1 MIQETPQKANRAG
14 NCGKSKFS
22 YRTSMGPEGP
32 KQLKRKKERKKSLI
46 TRPNI
51 KG

>member
-1 MIQETPQKANRAG
+1 MIQETLQKANTAG

-32 KQLKRKKERKKSLI
+32 KQKKKERKV
-46 TRPNI
+46 
-51 KG
+51 

>member
-1 MIQETPQKANRAG
+1 MIQETLQKANRGG

-32 KQLKRKKERKKSLI
+32 KQLKKKKEKFNSQAKR
-46 TRPNI
+46 
-51 KG
+51 